1 MVKMMLIQ
9 VQFLKRELFKAME
22 ALDEVVDSNRLNVQL
37 LAAVPAFGL
46 VFAGAK
52 VGAKVKNSQSFLTK
66 DKYSPD
72 ACIRTVIIPFLE
84 GTHSCK
90 F

>member
-1 MVKMMLIQ
+1 MKMMLIQ

-46 VFAGAK
+46 AFAGAK
-52 VGAKVKNSQSFLTK
+52 VGAKVNTERILEQSNIF
-66 DKYSPD
+66 DN
-72 ACIRTVIIPFLE
+72 
-84 GTHSCK
+84 
-90 F
+90 